1 MFLNKTQIQ
10 DYVLNNYGLFI
21 DHRSLYHDMYR
32 PYFSTNSGLWQ
43 QPTEIT
49 DLIYFLQD
57 KNIKTFLNIGTFNGE
72 TIDCITNLL
81 PSLTTVISID
91 PIIHNI
97 IHRHEKCLYIQ
108 TTSAYFKNIIF
119 DAVFIDGNHSYEN
132 SKEDFVNV
140 GKFAKYC
147 IFHDI
152 KDKEIEWAYNGG
164 CVKFWKDI
172 KDLYQTIEFL
182 AEDKP
187 CETMGIGVVI
197 N

>member
-81 PSLTTVISID
+81 LLYLLILLFIILYID
-91 PIIHNI
+91 TKNDYTYKR
-97 IHRHEKCLYIQ
+97 HRHILKILFLMQFLLME
-108 TTSAYFKNIIF
+108 IILMK
-119 DAVFIDGNHSYEN
+119 I
-132 SKEDFVNV
+132 
-140 GKFAKYC
+140 
-147 IFHDI
+147 
-152 KDKEIEWAYNGG
+152 
-164 CVKFWKDI
+164 VKRI
-172 KDLYQTIEFL
+172 L
-182 AEDKP
+182 
-187 CETMGIGVVI
+187 
-197 N
+197 